1 GIGWTSLICM
11 PEMAFRM
18 NYIAL
23 LLLAGAVV
31 EAKVQNVEIKGA
43 VLCDRKREEGVEI
56 ELWARDSQNP
66 EDLLDNGRTDADGGF
81 ELSGTM
87 DDAEA
92 IEPFIRFTH
101 KCNVEPVASEPAN
114 IGCPR
119 TNSTRHMIWITSTS
133 RLSTVAR
140 SRSARH
146 VVRLEHTR
154 SSDLQFIP
162 CHKSIPP
169 CKLNM

>member
-1 GIGWTSLICM
+1 
-11 PEMAFRM
+11 M

-101 KCNVEPVASEPAN
+101 KCNVEPLGCKRTSEYWVPEDKFN
-114 IGCPR
+114 TTYDMDYID
-119 TNSTRHMIWITSTS
+119 
-133 RLSTVAR
+133 LE
-140 SRSARH
+140 
-146 VVRLEHTR
+146 VVDSGEK
-154 SSDLQFIP
+154 QE
-162 CHKSIPP
+162 C
-169 CKLNM
+169 